1 VAHNWTAAKEKA
13 SRDWAKSTINAVDPD
28 LPVMITPF
36 YFSGKEDFIAQV
48 YQMQVDSM
56 TEAQYDAF
64 ESSFAI
70 ITFLRFQ
77 DSDTDGCDDNPVT
90 FVWYNIHIFKQFKDV
105 RAAGTNSH
113 DELLDLV
120 VALHNRFLDD
130 REHPTYGE
138 SLTRYPLTQPN
149 NLQRRAESEFLVG
162 QVGDIINLQ
171 VRMEVR

>member
-1 VAHNWTAAKEKA
+1 MAHAWTQEKELA
-13 SRDWAKSTINAVDPD
+13 SRNWIKDTINEVVPD

-36 YFSGKEDFIAQV
+36 YFSSKEDFIAQCH
-48 YQMQVDSM
+48 QSLVDSM
-56 TEAQYDAF
+56 DKSQFEAF
-64 ESSFAI
+64 EAYFAE

-77 DSDTDGCDDNPVT
+77 DSDTEGCDDNPVT
-90 FVWYNIHIFKQFKDV
+90 FVFYNVHIFKQFKDV
-105 RAAGTNSH
+105 RSAGTNSH

-120 VALHNRFLDD
+120 VALHNKFLDD

-138 SLTRYPLTQPN
+138 ALTRYPLTQPN

-162 QVGDIINLQ
+162 QIGDIINLQ